1 MDCIL
6 SMEPSEGRQS
16 LTTQASALTG
26 WCSYS
31 PRFLSVLCLHRLRL
45 YSDPEQLKAAFYE
58 FKVVADQKKVVT
70 DADLEALM
78 DFSSQQ
84 SEESWVLSSVYV
96 TSGAYAPPDW
106 CLRV

>member
-1 MDCIL
+1 MRCVAE
-6 SMEPSEGRQS
+6 SCGRDPGG
-16 LTTQASALTG
+16 TTRG
-26 WCSYS
+26 
-31 PRFLSVLCLHRLRL
+31 SVLCLHRLRL

-96 TSGAYAPPDW
+96 TSGAYVRAT
-106 CLRV
+106 